1 MLKDIT
7 ISKKLY
13 TGFAFMLLI
22 IILISSIGIIKV
34 KFIDET
40 LNEVVEVNSVKQR
53 YAINFRGS
61 VHDRAIAIRDLV
73 LAQNSQ
79 DLLFKKSLED
89 IKRLEKFY
97 IKSAKPLDKIFQEGL
112 NVDSEEKII
121 LSKIKNIE
129 KSTLPLVD
137 KIIKLKQEGDNQ
149 KAKDILLFEAKDNF
163 TNWLKVINEFIDYQE
178 NKNQIATPK
187 AREVASSFSYTMITI
202 LVIALFLGILIAYLI
217 SSQLIKSVQKVQNGL
232 EDFFSFISKQKPNTN
247 LIDLDSKDELGQM
260 AKIINHNIQKTEKS
274 IKQDELFVK
283 DIARFAKDIGEGN
296 LCSKIEANTSTD
308 SLQELK
314 NILTKMQT
322 ELEINVARDIPLL
335 LNVLKSYKEHDFT
348 VRFPNAKEKVS
359 IAINELGDII
369 SNLLKQSLQVGKTLD
384 KSSSLLIENVNELNI
399 SSNEAAASL
408 EQTSASLDEI
418 TQSVK
423 SNSNNVVNMTQLS
436 LQVDSS
442 AKEGQ
447 SLAKNTSI
455 SMTQIEEQ
463 VSTINT
469 AISVIDQ
476 IAFQTNILSLNAAV
490 EAATAGESGK
500 GFAVVAAEVRNLAN
514 RSAQAAKEIKK
525 IVENATLKA
534 TTGKQTS
541 AKMIEGYEKLL
552 ENIDKTTKTIKD
564 IATASQEQENS
575 ISQINDAINLLDKQT
590 QKNASIAAQTKEIA
604 TNNDNISKE
613 IVLNLQDKKFN

>member
-1 MLKDIT
+1 MFKDIT

-232 EDFFSFISKQKPNTN
+232 EDFFSFINKQKPNTN

-500 GFAVVAAEVRNLAN
+500 GFAV
-514 RSAQAAKEIKK
+514 EIKK

-541 AKMIEGYEKLL
+541 TKMIEGYEKLL

>member
-1 MLKDIT
+1 MFRNIT

-22 IILISSIGIIKV
+22 IILISTIGIIKV

-40 LNEVVEVNSVKQR
+40 LNEVVEINSVKQR

-79 DLLFKKSLED
+79 DLLFKKSLDD

-121 LSKIKNIE
+121 LSKIKDIE

-202 LVIALFLGILIAYLI
+202 LSIALVLGVLIAYFI

-232 EDFFSFISKQKPNTN
+232 EDFFSFINKQTPNTN

-314 NILTKMQT
+314 NILTKMQS
-322 ELEINVARDIPLL
+322 ELEINIARDIPLL

-369 SNLLKQSLQVGKTLD
+369 SKLLKQSLQVGKTLD
-384 KSSSLLIENVNELNI
+384 KSSNLLIENVNELNI

-447 SLAKNTSI
+447 NLAKDTSI

-469 AISVIDQ
+469 AITVIDQ

-500 GFAVVAAEVRNLAN
+500 GFAVVAGEVRNLAN
-514 RSAQAAKEIKK
+514 RSAQAAKEIKD
-525 IVENATLKA
+525 IVEIATSKA
-534 TTGKQTS
+534 TTGKDTS
-541 AKMIEGYEKLL
+541 DKMIEGYEKLL
-552 ENIDKTTKTIKD
+552 ENIEKTNKTIKD

-613 IVLNLQDKKFN
+613 IVLNLKDKKFN

>member
-541 AKMIEGYEKLL
+541 DKMIEGYEKLL

>member
-1 MLKDIT
+1 MFKNIT

-22 IILISSIGIIKV
+22 IILISTIGIIKV

-40 LNEVVEVNSVKQR
+40 LNEVVEINSVKQR

-79 DLLFKKSLED
+79 DLLFKKSLDD

-121 LSKIKNIE
+121 LSKIKDIE

-202 LVIALFLGILIAYLI
+202 LSIALVLGVLIAYFI

-232 EDFFSFISKQKPNTN
+232 EDFFSFINKQTPNTN
-247 LIDLDSKDELGQM
+247 LIDLNSKDELGQM

-314 NILTKMQT
+314 NILTKMQS
-322 ELEINVARDIPLL
+322 ELEINIARDIPLL

-369 SNLLKQSLQVGKTLD
+369 SKLLKQSLQVGKTLD

-436 LQVDSS
+436 LQVDNS

-447 SLAKNTSI
+447 NLAKDTSI

-469 AISVIDQ
+469 AITVIDQ

-500 GFAVVAAEVRNLAN
+500 GFAVVAGEVRNLAN
-514 RSAQAAKEIKK
+514 RSAQAAKEIKD
-525 IVENATLKA
+525 IVEIATSKA
-534 TTGKQTS
+534 TTGKDTS
-541 AKMIEGYEKLL
+541 DKMIEGYEKLL
-552 ENIDKTTKTIKD
+552 ENIEKTNKTIKD

-613 IVLNLQDKKFN
+613 IVLNLKDKKFN

>member
-1 MLKDIT
+1 MFKDIT

-79 DLLFKKSLED
+79 DLLFEKSLED

-137 KIIKLKQEGDNQ
+137 KIIKLKQKGDNQ

-232 EDFFSFISKQKPNTN
+232 EDFFSFINKQKPNTN

-436 LQVDSS
+436 LQVV
-442 AKEGQ
+442 
-447 SLAKNTSI
+447 L
-455 SMTQIEEQ
+455 
-463 VSTINT
+463 
-469 AISVIDQ
+469 
-476 IAFQTNILSLNAAV
+476 
-490 EAATAGESGK
+490 
-500 GFAVVAAEVRNLAN
+500 
-514 RSAQAAKEIKK
+514 IK
-525 IVENATLKA
+525 
-534 TTGKQTS
+534 
-541 AKMIEGYEKLL
+541 
-552 ENIDKTTKTIKD
+552 
-564 IATASQEQENS
+564 
-575 ISQINDAINLLDKQT
+575 
-590 QKNASIAAQTKEIA
+590 
-604 TNNDNISKE
+604 
-613 IVLNLQDKKFN
+613 

>member
-1 MLKDIT
+1 MFKNIT

-22 IILISSIGIIKV
+22 IILISTIGIIKV

-40 LNEVVEVNSVKQR
+40 LNEVVEINSVKQR

-79 DLLFKKSLED
+79 DLLFKKSLDD

-129 KSTLPLVD
+129 KTTLPLVD

-202 LVIALFLGILIAYLI
+202 LSIALVLGILIAYFI

-232 EDFFSFISKQKPNTN
+232 EDFFSFINKQTPNTN
-247 LIDLDSKDELGQM
+247 LIDLNSKDELGQM

-308 SLQELK
+308 SLEELK
-314 NILTKMQT
+314 NILTKMQS
-322 ELEINVARDIPLL
+322 ELEINIARDIPLL

-369 SNLLKQSLQVGKTLD
+369 SKLLKQSLQVGKTLD

-447 SLAKNTSI
+447 NLAKDTSI

-469 AISVIDQ
+469 AITVIDQ

-500 GFAVVAAEVRNLAN
+500 GFAVVAGEVRNLAN
-514 RSAQAAKEIKK
+514 RSAQAAKEIKD
-525 IVENATLKA
+525 IVEIATSKA
-534 TTGKQTS
+534 TTGKDTS
-541 AKMIEGYEKLL
+541 DKMIEGYEKLL
-552 ENIDKTTKTIKD
+552 ENIEKTNKTIKD

-613 IVLNLQDKKFN
+613 IVLNLKDKKFN

>member
-1 MLKDIT
+1 MFKNIT

-22 IILISSIGIIKV
+22 IILISTIGIIKV

-40 LNEVVEVNSVKQR
+40 LNEVVEINSVKQR

-79 DLLFKKSLED
+79 DLLFKKSLDD

-121 LSKIKNIE
+121 LSKIKDIE

-163 TNWLKVINEFIDYQE
+163 TNWLKIINEFIDYQE

-202 LVIALFLGILIAYLI
+202 LSIALVLGILIAYFI

-232 EDFFSFISKQKPNTN
+232 EDFFSFINKQTPNTN
-247 LIDLDSKDELGQM
+247 LIDLNSKDELGQM

-314 NILTKMQT
+314 NILTKMQS
-322 ELEINVARDIPLL
+322 ELEINIARDIPLL

-348 VRFPNAKEKVS
+348 VKFPNAKEKVS

-369 SNLLKQSLQVGKTLD
+369 SKLLKQSLQVGKTLD

-447 SLAKNTSI
+447 NLAKDTSI

-469 AISVIDQ
+469 AITVIDQ

-500 GFAVVAAEVRNLAN
+500 GFAVVAGEVRNLAN
-514 RSAQAAKEIKK
+514 RSAQAAKEIKN

-541 AKMIEGYEKLL
+541 DKMIEGYEKLL
-552 ENIDKTTKTIKD
+552 ENIEKTNKTIKD
-564 IATASQEQENS
+564 IATASKEQENS

-613 IVLNLQDKKFN
+613 IVLNLKDKKFN

>member
-1 MLKDIT
+1 MFKDIT

>member
-1 MLKDIT
+1 MFKDIT

-137 KIIKLKQEGDNQ
+137 KIIKSKQEGDNQ

-232 EDFFSFISKQKPNTN
+232 EDFFSFINKQKPNTN
-247 LIDLDSKDELGQM
+247 LIDLNSKDELGQM

-283 DIARFAKDIGEGN
+283 DIARFAKEMGEGN
-296 LCSKIEANTSTD
+296 LCSKIEANTTTD

-447 SLAKNTSI
+447 SLAKDTSI

-514 RSAQAAKEIKK
+514 RSAQAAKEIKN

-541 AKMIEGYEKLL
+541 DKMIEGYEKLL

>member
-1 MLKDIT
+1 MFKNIT

-22 IILISSIGIIKV
+22 IILISTIGIIKV

-40 LNEVVEVNSVKQR
+40 LNEVVEINSVKQR

-79 DLLFKKSLED
+79 DLLFKKSLDD

-121 LSKIKNIE
+121 LSKIKDIE

-232 EDFFSFISKQKPNTN
+232 EDFFSFINKQKSNTN

-274 IKQDELFVK
+274 IKEDELFVK

-322 ELEINVARDIPLL
+322 ELEMNIARDIPLL

-369 SNLLKQSLQVGKTLD
+369 SKLLKQSLQVGKTLD

-447 SLAKNTSI
+447 NLAKDTSI

-469 AISVIDQ
+469 AITVIDQ

-500 GFAVVAAEVRNLAN
+500 GFAVVAGEVRNLAN
-514 RSAQAAKEIKK
+514 RSAQAAKEIKD
-525 IVENATLKA
+525 IVEIATSKA
-534 TTGKQTS
+534 TTGKDTS
-541 AKMIEGYEKLL
+541 DKMIEGYEKLL
-552 ENIDKTTKTIKD
+552 ENIEKTNKTIKD

-613 IVLNLQDKKFN
+613 IVLNLKDKKFN